1 MDATIKA
8 LRNAVLIVGVTVA
21 LFVVFRSDQPAKPVA
36 TKPARTLDA
45 PEKVWDYSPKKTAP
59 GQKTVRAAYWCGVS
73 FDDAGMV
80 GVAVSRGDTAALAGL
95 LARGNAFQVEAGT
108 RVISGGEIDMGIS
121 LVHIDS
127 GFQAGRKC
135 YISTNALR

>member
-1 MDATIKA
+1 MNATIKA

-21 LFVVFRSDQPAKPVA
+21 LVVVFRSDQPAKPVA

-45 PEKVWDYSPKKTAP
+45 NEKVWDYGPKKTAP
-59 GQKTVRAAYWCGVS
+59 GQKTVRGTYWCGVS

-95 LARGNAFQVEAGT
+95 LARGNAYQVEAGT
-108 RVISGGEIDMGIS
+108 RVISGGEIEMGIS

-127 GFQAGRKC
+127 GFQAGRKR
-135 YISTNALR
+135 AV